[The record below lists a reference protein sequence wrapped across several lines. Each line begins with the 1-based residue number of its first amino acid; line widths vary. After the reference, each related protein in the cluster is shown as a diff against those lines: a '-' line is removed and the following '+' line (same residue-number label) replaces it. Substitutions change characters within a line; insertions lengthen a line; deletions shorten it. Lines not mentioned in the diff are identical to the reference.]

1 MNPRARA
8 GKEETPMNTD
18 FTPDAVDFGKMDG
31 LVPVVAQHWLT
42 GEVLMLGY
50 ATKEALDTSLETGQL
65 TFHSRSRDALWTKG
79 ETSGNTLRVVSLTGD
94 CDGDAVLARVDPAG
108 PTCHTGDRSCFGA
121 PPTLRGLAD
130 VLESRKA
137 TADAERTAETG
148 DAARGA
154 VGGSEDVGG
163 SEAVGGSAAAGGS
176 EAASSSWTVKLLR
189 DRNLR
194 LKKLG
199 EEASE
204 LAVACADEDRE
215 RVKEEAADVVYHTL
229 VAALAAGV
237 SVEDVLEALEARRS

>member
-1 MNPRARA
+1 MNPDVL
-8 GKEETPMNTD
+8 D
-18 FTPDAVDFGKMDG
+18 FEKMDG

-50 ATKEALDTSLETGQL
+50 ATPAAIDASLETERL

-79 ETSGNTLRVVSLTGD
+79 ETSGHTLRVISLHAD

-130 VLESRKA
+130 VLEHRKA
-137 TADAERTAETG
+137 
-148 DAARGA
+148 
-154 VGGSEDVGG
+154 
-163 SEAVGGSAAAGGS
+163 AAASEEPVAS
-176 EAASSSWTVKLLR
+176 EAASSSWTAELLG

-199 EEASE
+199 EEATE
-204 LAVACADEDRE
+204 LALACADGDAA
-215 RVKEEAADVVYHTL
+215 RVREEAADVVYHTL
-229 VAALAAGV
+229 VAALAEGV
-237 SVEDVLEALEARRS
+237 GVDAILEELESRRR

>member
-1 MNPRARA
+1 MP
-8 GKEETPMNTD
+8 D
-18 FTPDAVDFGKMDG
+18 FTPDALDFARTDG
-31 LVPVVAQHWLT
+31 LIPVVAQHWLT

-50 ATKEALDTSLETGQL
+50 ATEEALDASLETGQL

-108 PTCHTGDRSCFGA
+108 PTCHTGNRSCFGD

-130 VLESRKA
+130 VLEARKA
-137 TADAERTAETG
+137 AADELAERE
-148 DAARGA
+148 
-154 VGGSEDVGG
+154 
-163 SEAVGGSAAAGGS
+163 AAGGS
-176 EAASSSWTVKLLR
+176 GSSGDPEPGSGPGAASSSWTVKLLR

-237 SVEDVLEALEARRS
+237 SVDDVLEALEARRG